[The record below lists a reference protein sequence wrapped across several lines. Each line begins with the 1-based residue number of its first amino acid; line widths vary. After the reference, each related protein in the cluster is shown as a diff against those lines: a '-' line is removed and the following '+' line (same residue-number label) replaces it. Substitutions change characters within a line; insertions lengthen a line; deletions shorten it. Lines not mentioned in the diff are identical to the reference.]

1 VTAKEGSK
9 MAFNVTDFTGVIS
22 SRGLA
27 SSNKFE
33 VDIFFHNG
41 NSTKEMNLMC
51 DTAQIAGKNIQ
62 STVDLQYGIRR
73 EIAYGAPTYDPLTLT
88 FYCTENLAEK
98 KLLDNW
104 QQQMVKTSAGGSSN
118 NGGTFDVGYY
128 DDYAKNGKIIIT
140 KLSVTGETVYKH
152 EYREAYPKTIASIDL
167 SHGISAGPMK
177 VTATFNYIYWKDVT

>member
-1 VTAKEGSK
+1 
-9 MAFNVTDFTGVIS
+9 MAFSVTDFTGVIS

-33 VDIFFHNG
+33 VDIYFPLTG
-41 NSTKEMNLMC
+41 SKKEMNLMC
-51 DTAQIAGKNIQ
+51 DTASIAGKNIQ

-88 FYCTENLAEK
+88 FYCTEALTEK

-104 QQQMVKTSAGGSSN
+104 QQKMVRTSATSGS
-118 NGGTFDVGYY
+118 NGGDFDVGYY
-128 DDYAKNGKIIIT
+128 DDYAKDTKIIVT

-152 EYREAYPKTIASIDL
+152 EYREAYPKTISAIEL
-167 SHGISAGPMK
+167 SHGTSSGPMK
-177 VTATFNYIYWKDVT
+177 VSAVFNYTYWKDVTKP

>member
-1 VTAKEGSK
+1 
-9 MAFNVTDFTGVIS
+9 MAFDVTNFTSVIS

-51 DTAQIAGKNIQ
+51 DTASIAGLNIQ
-62 STVDLQYGIRR
+62 STVDLQYGVRR

-88 FYCTENLAEK
+88 FYCTESLTEK

-104 QQQMVKTSAGGSSN
+104 QQKMVRTSATSGS
-118 NGGTFDVGYY
+118 NGGDFDVGYY
-128 DDYAKNGKIIIT
+128 DDYAKDTKIIVT

-152 EYREAYPKTIASIDL
+152 EYREAYPKTISAIEL
-167 SHGISAGPMK
+167 SHGTSSGPMK
-177 VTATFNYIYWKDVT
+177 VSATFNYIYWKDVTSP

>member
-1 VTAKEGSK
+1 
-9 MAFNVTDFTGVIS
+9 MAFSVTDFTGVIS

-88 FYCTENLAEK
+88 FYCTEKLEEK
-98 KLLDNW
+98 KLLDEW
-104 QQQMVKTSAGGSSN
+104 QNLIVKTDDPFSSN
-118 NGGTFDVGYY
+118 AGNYDVGYY
-128 DDYAKNGKIIIT
+128 DDYAKSAKVLVT
-140 KLSVTGETVYKH
+140 KLSVSGDPVFKY
-152 EYREAYPKTIASIDL
+152 EYREVYPKTINSIEL
-167 SHGISAGPMK
+167 NHGTSSGPMK
-177 VTATFNYIYWKDVT
+177 VSATFNYIYWKDVT